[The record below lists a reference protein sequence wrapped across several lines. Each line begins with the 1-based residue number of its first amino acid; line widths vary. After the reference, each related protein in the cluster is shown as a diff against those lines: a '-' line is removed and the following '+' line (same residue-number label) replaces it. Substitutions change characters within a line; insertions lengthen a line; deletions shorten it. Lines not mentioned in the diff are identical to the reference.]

1 MKERRRGRPKG
12 TKKRK
17 TTLLPSAVKTSDA
30 LFSIWSA
37 LETNPKQLA
46 ERLSKGDASKAEMAL
61 AADLIEGIIKP
72 RRPRSSREDRFEIA
86 KWVAQFEKSKPTWQR
101 KKVISVVADF
111 LGRDQPIS
119 ERHVYNA
126 LAEFD
131 RETITQI
138 NHMPKDDNERLIYAE
153 PDQQLRDMLKDAPAK
168 SSSK

>member
-46 ERLSKGDASKAEMAL
+46 ERLRKGDASKAEMAL

-111 LGRDQPIS
+111 LGRDQP
-119 ERHVYNA
+119 
-126 LAEFD
+126 
-131 RETITQI
+131 
-138 NHMPKDDNERLIYAE
+138 
-153 PDQQLRDMLKDAPAK
+153 LKDTFTTRWPSLIAK
-168 SSSK
+168 LSRRSTICPRTTMSASSMLSRTNSYATC